1 MPYAILLAAIQQ
13 RTQVSRCF
21 LEGPVS
27 GILTAVSRGYRKLH
41 GTPAEGVPLWAR
53 RAAFLIPLA
62 VLPSGLWRIAQVT
75 FGVPLTKNVDI
86 GKGQLPG
93 WLPLELYVVILS
105 IVAEGLAFLAVGLV
119 STWGEVWPRWVPFLA
134 GKPVRP
140 LSAIIP
146 AALGAAVLTVTWTTT
161 LVLSLRGRALDGR
174 QFGDG
179 GWRGSLIHDVG
190 DLGWRAWVFVTAYLP
205 LLAWGP
211 LLAAVTYAYAV
222 RRKAF
227 K

>member
-1 MPYAILLAAIQQ
+1 M
-13 RTQVSRCF
+13 
-21 LEGPVS
+21 
-27 GILTAVSRGYRKLH
+27 
-41 GTPAEGVPLWAR
+41 
-53 RAAFLIPLA
+53 A

-86 GKGQLPG
+86 GRGQLPG
-93 WLPLELYVVILS
+93 RLPLEIYVVVLS
-105 IVAEGLAFLAVGLV
+105 IIAEGLAFLAVGLV
-119 STWGEVWPRWVPFLA
+119 TTWGEVWPRWVPFLA
-134 GKPVRP
+134 GKRVRP

-146 AALGAAVLTVTWTTT
+146 AALGAVALTATWTMT
-161 LVLSLRGRALDGR
+161 LLLSLQGRALDGR
-174 QFGDG
+174 ESGG
-179 GWRGSLIHDVG
+179 SGWRGSLIHDVG
-190 DLGWRAWVFVTAYLP
+190 ELGWRAWVFVTAYLP